1 MSNKNIRKLT
11 PKLIKRIIAEEKQKL
26 FESQKRQSRKNKNL
40 SKSNFKTIKKHIKV
54 LNETKEMQK
63 KLVIKFKKLYKL
75 RQKIKNNLIEKV

>member
-63 KLVIKFKKLYKL
+63 KLVLKFKKLYKL